1 MPLARPP
8 THGACR
14 PIRGAGP
21 PVAGLLNRLC
31 CFDLWDR
38 ITGRW
43 IFRLPKDEQEKIAK
57 GE

>member
-1 MPLARPP
+1 M
-8 THGACR
+8 
-14 PIRGAGP
+14 RGAGP
-21 PVAGLLNRLC
+21 PVAGLLNWLC

-43 IFRLPKDEQEKIAK
+43 VFRLPKDEQIRIAK